1 MLTEDHFPVHSSYN
15 SHCCCLH
22 PVSFLPSKGK
32 FLDDMAKCI
41 CESSLP
47 KELHGINP
55 EDRDRRWMF
64 LFPMTLKLRLK
75 PRHLVGDWLTQIQW
89 FYFHMRV
96 HEIKQAF
103 KVTTGLMQ
111 TLEKGPMAY
120 ERLGAKR
127 LVCVECMKANT
138 QQPLGLGLGLGR
150 RGATAAM
157 IPMIAP
163 LPTPLATRG
172 AAAVIAPPPS
182 PLASRVL
189 EGEGLEGPAALPAE
203 EEGGERAAAA
213 MIAPPPIPLASGVLE
228 GEGRATMIA
237 QSLAPAGRDAAPGG
251 QGRGNDAMPRRIHL
265 CPMHAKK
272 KQDQSIASI
281 LQRAVSYVL

>member
-1 MLTEDHFPVHSSYN
+1 
-15 SHCCCLH
+15 
-22 PVSFLPSKGK
+22 
-32 FLDDMAKCI
+32 
-41 CESSLP
+41 
-47 KELHGINP
+47 
-55 EDRDRRWMF
+55 
-64 LFPMTLKLRLK
+64 MTLKLRLK

-111 TLEKGPMAY
+111 TLGKGPMAY

-150 RGATAAM
+150 SGATAAM

-172 AAAVIAPPPS
+172 AAAVIAPPPSPLASRVLEGEGLKGPAALSAEQEGGERAAATVIPPPPS

-237 QSLAPAGRDAAPGG
+237 QSLAPAGRVGRDSSSQEGG
-251 QGRGNDAMPRRIHL
+251 QGRGDDAMPRRIHL